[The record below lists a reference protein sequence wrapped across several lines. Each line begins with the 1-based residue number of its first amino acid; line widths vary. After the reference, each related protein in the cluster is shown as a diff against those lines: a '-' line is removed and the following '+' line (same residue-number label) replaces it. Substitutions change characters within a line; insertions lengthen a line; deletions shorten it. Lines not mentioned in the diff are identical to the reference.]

1 MSRLLIPNT
10 TQVPNVLL
18 DEVIPRLSSSPVRV
32 LLAII
37 RLTYGFGK
45 SSDRLSLSYLAKK
58 TGLSRR
64 RVIDGVKS
72 LGDIIKITPGKKGL
86 KTWEGANEY
95 SLNLD
100 ISTGQL
106 DASCS
111 AHNVTSA
118 RNVTSAK
125 NGQDEVPKSSPSQTN
140 KTKPIRRPHSGDAKS
155 PAPGHKATMVLYCEL
170 FSAKFGS
177 KPHIVG
183 GKDGKLLSDL
193 LRQHSPHE
201 VQETLRLFF
210 KKPPDWVARQSSYTI
225 GTFAKCFTQLLAM
238 KADRHDTMRR
248 GFVG

>member
-1 MSRLLIPNT
+1 MSKLLIPNT

-18 DEVIPRLSSSPVRV
+18 DEVIPQLSSSPVRV

-118 RNVTSAK
+118 QNVTSAK
-125 NGQDEVPKSSPSQTN
+125 NGQDEVPKTSPSQTN
-140 KTKPIRRPHSGDAKS
+140 KSKPSRRPHSGDTES
-155 PAPGHKATMVLYCEL
+155 PSPGHKATMALYSEL
-170 FSAKFGS
+170 FTAKFRS

-183 GKDGKLLSDL
+183 GRDGKLLSDL
-193 LRQHSPHE
+193 LRQHPPDE

-210 KKPPDWVARQSSYTI
+210 THPPDWVARQKNYTI
-225 GTFAKCFTQLLAM
+225 GAFAKSFNQLLAM
-238 KADRHDTMRR
+238 RADKKGTMESF
-248 GFVG
+248 G